1 MFYISSKG
9 LKKMASDT
17 RKFAF
22 VGSGVN
28 AVTNIIGWAVM
39 KDGYSPLL
47 VAAVSVLWFIAFQFG
62 ALILYSIAET
72 SRNSRHPPSASGKQR
87 PKSSRLRRATSGP
100 APPKIVRP
108 HQKHRQA

>member
-1 MFYISSKG
+1 MFYISSNG
-9 LKKMASDT
+9 LKKMAADT

-47 VAAVSVLWFIAFQFG
+47 VAAMSVLWFIGFQFG
-62 ALILYSIAET
+62 ALMLYSIAE
-72 SRNSRHPPSASGKQR
+72 SNRNTNHARAASSKLRPGAAKATGNKPRASPSKRGVMK
-87 PKSSRLRRATSGP
+87 P
-100 APPKIVRP
+100 
-108 HQKHRQA
+108 

>member
-1 MFYISSKG
+1 MFYISSNG
-9 LKKMASDT
+9 LKKMAADT

-47 VAAVSVLWFIAFQFG
+47 VAAMSVLWFIAFQFG
-62 ALILYSIAET
+62 ALMLCSIAESNRST
-72 SRNSRHPPSASGKQR
+72 RNVQSVSRKRRINTAKSTGNNPRASPSKRGVMK
-87 PKSSRLRRATSGP
+87 P
-100 APPKIVRP
+100 
-108 HQKHRQA
+108 